1 VIIARIVALVN
12 PACVGLSLL
21 PGRHTCFLR
30 LPQVDRECS
39 VQIRNMGC
47 RSWNNRKYAD
57 IDDCQSLVLSRLNRR
72 EPIRV
77 PDQNSTRGSPT
88 FSPRDEF
95 GQSARFLKL
104 SCPLSIPK
112 YFKVVAI
119 LAELNSLGI

>member
-57 IDDCQSLVLSRLNRR
+57 IDDYQSFGIITIKPKRTDSRSRSEFHKGGRQHSRLATSLAKV
-72 EPIRV
+72 RV
-77 PDQNSTRGSPT
+77 S
-88 FSPRDEF
+88 
-95 GQSARFLKL
+95 
-104 SCPLSIPK
+104 
-112 YFKVVAI
+112 
-119 LAELNSLGI
+119 